1 MQRET
6 APAVPTP
13 TVPRALS
20 ARAAD
25 RLTVLV
31 VALLVAGTGLVYAQ
45 WLHPMQ
51 WDADEGIMLM
61 TARMMGQGYFL
72 YTDIWS
78 DHPPGVPLSLL
89 TAFRLFGETV
99 EVGRLTTLL
108 YGLVGLVGVAWL
120 AYQLAQTAGLGR
132 LAGPAAVLALAL
144 TPNFFWLARSVQ
156 RDIPPLSVGLLSLAL
171 AYRYTATGRRRWLF
185 AAGLVMGW
193 ALWLKLIGVVLLLPL
208 VLVGGLGVWW
218 GGKGWREGAR
228 ATLALALGG
237 LLVWLPF
244 PLVYNVG
251 AFVQQV
257 IGTPVAARA
266 VWPNRAAEYAQ
277 WIVEYL
283 TVENLGLAALA
294 GLGLLALLRRRWQT
308 GVVLLVWLAVTVVSL
323 VNQRP
328 LFAKHHFALLFY
340 PLAVLAGVGVATAW
354 TTLRH
359 PPQAERWLVGA
370 SLAALVLVVVHAPQQ
385 AALLAESVEPA
396 PYRSLGE
403 AAAWLA
409 DHTAPTDFVIGDP
422 PMIAFRAGRNQVPWL
437 VYPSS
442 KRVEAGLLT
451 DDEAIRVT
459 QEYQPAAIALWNGRL
474 DRLEGYTAWLQQNY
488 ATVVRNED
496 RVILAPLDR
505 VMQHRQPARLGDV
518 AELLGYDLA
527 VAGREVTVTLYW
539 RSLTPTP
546 VNYTVFN
553 HLVGPDGKGYGQHD
567 GPPDA
572 GRAMTAAWTPGQVV
586 VDTHRLTIAANAPAD
601 LRLQVGLYDAKSG
614 ARLPVVENDRA
625 VEGAQVILTTPVQPP
640 P

>member
-1 MQRET
+1 MT
-6 APAVPTP
+6 HTTPASGRTLTP
-13 TVPRALS
+13 PR
-20 ARAAD
+20 RQPRFTPD
-25 RLTVLV
+25 RLVALV
-31 VALLVAGTGLVYAQ
+31 VALLVGGTGAVYAR

-61 TARMMGQGYFL
+61 TARMMGQGYRL

-89 TAFRLFGETV
+89 AAFRLLGETV
-99 EVGRLTTLL
+99 EVGRLTTLV

-120 AYQLAQTAGLGR
+120 AHQVAQAAGLGR

-185 AAGLVMGW
+185 ATGLVMGW

-208 VLVGGLGVWW
+208 LLVAWLGV
-218 GGKGWREGAR
+218 RERGQGRREALS
-228 ATLALALGG
+228 AILALALGG

-244 PLVYNVG
+244 PLVYNTP
-251 AFVQQV
+251 AFIQQV
-257 IGTPVAARA
+257 LGTPVAARS
-266 VWPNRAAEYAQ
+266 VWPNRAPEYAQ

-283 TVENLGLAALA
+283 TVENLGLTALA
-294 GLGLLALLRRRWQT
+294 GLGLAALLRRRWHV
-308 GVVLLVWLAVTVVSL
+308 GGLFLVWLGVTVVSL

-328 LFAKHHFALLFY
+328 LFAKHHFALLLY
-340 PLAVLAGVGVATAW
+340 PLAVLAGVGAASAW
-354 TTLRH
+354 TALRH
-359 PPQAERWLVGA
+359 ARRAERWLVAA
-370 SLAALVLVVVHAPQQ
+370 SLAALALVAFHVPQQ
-385 AALLAESVEPA
+385 AGLLADAVEPA

-409 DHTAPTDFVIGDP
+409 EHTAPTDFVVADP

-459 QEYQPAAIALWNGRL
+459 QDYQPTAIALWNGRL
-474 DRLEGYTAWLQQNY
+474 DRLEGYTTWLDQNY
-488 ATVVRNED
+488 AAVVQDND
-496 RVILAPLDR
+496 RAILAPVDQ
-505 VMQHRQPARLGDV
+505 VVQHRQTARLGDV
-518 AELLGYDLA
+518 AELLGYSLI
-527 VAGREVTVTLYW
+527 VADRKVAVTLYW

-546 VNYTVFN
+546 VDYTVFS
-553 HLVGPDGKGYGQHD
+553 HLVGPDGQGYGQHD
-567 GPPDA
+567 GPPD
-572 GRAMTAAWTPGQVV
+572 GGKAMTSTWTPGEIVT
-586 VDTHRLTIAANAPAD
+586 DEHELTVAPNAPPT
-601 LRLQVGLYDAKSG
+601 LELEVGLYDAKTG
-614 ARLPVVENDRA
+614 ARLPVVEDGQ
-625 VEGAQVILTTPVQPP
+625 VVDGAQITLSTPIRLTP
-640 P
+640 

>member
-6 APAVPTP
+6 APSIQTPAVP
-13 TVPRALS
+13 RSLS

-25 RLTVLV
+25 RLTALV

-61 TARMMGQGYFL
+61 TARMMGQGYSL

-89 TAFRLFGETV
+89 TAFRLFGESV
-99 EVGRLTTLL
+99 EVGRLTTVF

-120 AYQLAQTAGLGR
+120 AHQLAQTAGLGR

-171 AYRYTATGRRRWLF
+171 AYRYTATRSRRWLF

-208 VLVGGLGVWW
+208 VLVAWLGIGW
-218 GGKGWREGAR
+218 GGQGWREGGW

-251 AFVQQV
+251 AFIQQV
-257 IGTPVAARA
+257 VGTPVAARN

-283 TVENLGLAALA
+283 TVENLALTALA
-294 GLGLLALLRRRWQT
+294 GLGLAALLRRRWQV
-308 GVVLLVWLAVTVVSL
+308 GAILLVWLGVTVVSL

-340 PLAVLAGVGVATAW
+340 PLAVLAGIGVATAW
-354 TTLRH
+354 TTLRQ
-359 PPQAERWLVGA
+359 PKQAERWMVAA
-370 SLAALVLVVVHAPQQ
+370 SLAALALVVFHAPSQ

-409 DHTAPTDFVIGDP
+409 DHTAPTDFVVGDP

-474 DRLEGYTAWLQQNY
+474 DRLEGYVAWLQQTY
-488 ATVVRNED
+488 ATAVRNDD

-505 VMQHRQPARLGDV
+505 VIQQRQPARLGEV
-518 AELLGYDLA
+518 ADFLGYDLA
-527 VAGREVTVTLYW
+527 VQGREVTLTLYW
-539 RSLTPTP
+539 RSLAPMP
-546 VNYTVFN
+546 VDYTVFN

-567 GPPDA
+567 GPPDG
-572 GRAMTAAWTPGQVV
+572 GRAMTSTWTPGQIIA
-586 VDTHRLTIAANAPAD
+586 DTHRLTIAPNAPTD
-601 LRLQVGLYDAKSG
+601 LRLQVGLYDPKTG

-625 VEGAQVILTTPVQPP
+625 VDGAQLTLNTPIQPP

>member
-1 MQRET
+1 MTSKTT
-6 APAVPTP
+6 ASIQAP
-13 TVPRALS
+13 TVPRPVS
-20 ARAAD
+20 ARASD
-25 RLTVLV
+25 RLVALV
-31 VALLVAGTGLVYAQ
+31 TALLVAGTGLVYAQ

-61 TARMMGQGYFL
+61 TARMMGQGYGL

-89 TAFRLFGETV
+89 AAFRLLGESV

-108 YGLVGLVGVAWL
+108 YGLVGLMGVAWL
-120 AYQLAQTAGLGR
+120 AHQLAQAAGLGR
-132 LAGPAAVLALAL
+132 LAAPAAVLALAL

-171 AYRYTATGRRRWLF
+171 AYRYTTTGRRRWLF
-185 AAGLVMGW
+185 VAGLVMGW

-208 VLVGGLGVWW
+208 VLVVGLGVGW
-218 GGKGWREGAR
+218 GGKGWREAVP

-251 AFVQQV
+251 AFLTQV
-257 IGTPVAARA
+257 VGTPVAARDA
-266 VWPNRAAEYAQ
+266 WPNRAPEYAQ

-283 TVENLGLAALA
+283 TVENLALAALA
-294 GLGLLALLRRRWQT
+294 GLGLAALLRRRWQS
-308 GVVLLVWLAVTVVSL
+308 GLILLAWLAVTVVSL

-354 TTLRH
+354 TTLRR
-359 PPQAERWLVGA
+359 PRQAERWLVGV
-370 SLAALVLVVVHAPQQ
+370 SLAALALAAVHAPRQ

-409 DHTAPTDFVIGDP
+409 EHTDPTDFVVGDP
-422 PMIAFRAGRNQVPWL
+422 PMIAFRAGRAQVPWL

-459 QEYQPAAIALWNGRL
+459 QQYRPAAVALWNGRL
-474 DRLEGYTAWLQQNY
+474 DRLEGYTAWLEQNY
-488 ATVVRNED
+488 AAVVRDGE

-527 VAGREVTVTLYW
+527 VAGREVTLTLYW
-539 RSLTPTP
+539 RSLTPTS
-546 VNYTVFN
+546 VDYTVFT
-553 HLVGPDGKGYGQHD
+553 HLVGPDGQGYGQHD
-567 GPPDA
+567 GPPDS
-572 GRAMTAAWTPGQVV
+572 GRAMTSTWTAGQVV
-586 VDTHRLTIAANAPAD
+586 ADTHRLTLAPAAPAD
-601 LRLQVGLYDAKSG
+601 LRLQVGLYDPKSG
-614 ARLPVVENDRA
+614 ARLPVVENDRPTD
-625 VEGAQVILTTPVQPP
+625 GAQLTLGTPVRPAP
-640 P
+640 